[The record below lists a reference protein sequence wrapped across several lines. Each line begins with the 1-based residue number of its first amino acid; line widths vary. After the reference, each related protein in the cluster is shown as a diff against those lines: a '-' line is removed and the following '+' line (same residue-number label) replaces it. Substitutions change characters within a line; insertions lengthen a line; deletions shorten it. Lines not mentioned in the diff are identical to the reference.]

1 MGMRETFQIIID
13 VATEN
18 SQKSLK
24 GLRSEVSKTEGGFNK
39 FKVGVSGG
47 MDFVKDH
54 AAAFALGA
62 GTALVGFGI
71 KAVAAFEDTAK
82 AALDLSAATGLAV
95 EDASRWIAVGD
106 DFQISAETLTSSI
119 GKIGKTLDADKWA
132 KYGIATRDASGQA
145 RDANDI
151 LTESLGMLSGIENG
165 TERARIGNELFGK
178 GYAALSPMIGH
189 TTDEYKKMLGT
200 VEAGQ
205 VITQG
210 EAEQAEQMR
219 LAQDK
224 LSDAI
229 KEVEL
234 AAGKAATKLAPLLN
248 FVAEVVSSTALWGDT
263 GQAVDTYSAAL
274 DKNSK
279 LVHTSGGL
287 ARAHVNAFGALRD
300 ELTKN
305 ISGFDAF
312 GKIIEGF
319 VPNFDDAGD
328 QTRDAFKD
336 LLDKQGPQKAQE
348 LLDSLKLLY
357 SGGTQADKDYVTQ
370 LGINQSQLDKWQAKI
385 DDAGGATKQNT
396 DATKDS
402 TTADKEAAAA
412 IEEKRLAQ
420 EKATAAAQAAREE
433 ALRNID
439 ADFNY
444 RASIQDTKTELE
456 KYTKTT
462 QDHKLSKEEQQ
473 IATDEMVTK
482 MAAEASAYAASKGLA
497 EGSKGAIDAMI
508 ASLYIQA
515 AAAAPGSALQTGLSE
530 YILKLQAINAGLT
543 PEALKL
549 FNMQSFNGKAVN
561 MNMPPAQPP
570 APKAHGATGGIVTR
584 PTNALIGEAGPEM
597 VIPLSS
603 MPGASPLPSM
613 SGSGS
618 SINLTVNAGL
628 GTDGAAVGQQIVN
641 MLKQY
646 QRTNGPFDF
655 TSR

>member
-39 FKVGVSGG
+39 FKVGVSSG

-119 GKIGKTLDADKWA
+119 GKIGKTLDADKWS
-132 KYGIATRDASGQA
+132 KYGIATRNAGGQA

-151 LTESLGMLSGIENG
+151 LIESLAMLSNIENG
-165 TERARIGNELFGK
+165 TERARVGNELFGK

-205 VITQG
+205 VITKS

-219 LAQDK
+219 LAQDN
-224 LSDAI
+224 LSDAL

-234 AAGKAATKLAPLLN
+234 AAGKAATKLAPLLK
-248 FVAEVVSSTALWGDT
+248 FVAEVASSTVVWGDT
-263 GQAVDTYSAAL
+263 GQAVDAYSASL

-279 LVHTSGGL
+279 LAHTSEGL
-287 ARAHVNAFGALRD
+287 ARAHANAFLDLRE
-300 ELTKN
+300 ELTNN

-312 GKIIEGF
+312 GRVIEGYG
-319 VPNFDDAGD
+319 PNFDDAGD
-328 QTRDAFKD
+328 RTRNAFKD

-348 LLDSLKLLY
+348 LLDALKRLY
-357 SGGTQADKDYVTQ
+357 SGGTQAEKDWVDQ
-370 LGINQSQLDKWQAKI
+370 LGIGQSQLDKWQAKI
-385 DDAGGATKQNT
+385 LAVDPNIKSLAGSTKDLGDQAAKAAADEVEHAKQLDIVTNSINDAKIATVELDQAYQHYRDELTNEQALLDTKQAFDDYTESVKKNGGESDITAEKLITLKGKLLDYAEQLGGLPPEAVTMVMAQVDQGSIDSAEAALKVLFLAAPSHSRAYSISRSKPLKPLTLDDVPHKAGGGITKPGLTLVGEQGPELVMMNGGENVL
-396 DATKDS
+396 
-402 TTADKEAAAA
+402 TAS
-412 IEEKRLAQ
+412 Q
-420 EKATAAAQAAREE
+420 T
-433 ALRNID
+433 
-439 ADFNY
+439 
-444 RASIQDTKTELE
+444 
-456 KYTKTT
+456 
-462 QDHKLSKEEQQ
+462 
-473 IATDEMVTK
+473 
-482 MAAEASAYAASKGLA
+482 ASAMVGG
-497 EGSKGAIDAMI
+497 GS
-508 ASLYIQA
+508 S
-515 AAAAPGSALQTGLSE
+515 S
-530 YILKLQAINAGLT
+530 
-543 PEALKL
+543 
-549 FNMQSFNGKAVN
+549 
-561 MNMPPAQPP
+561 
-570 APKAHGATGGIVTR
+570 GI
-584 PTNALIGEAGPEM
+584 
-597 VIPLSS
+597 
-603 MPGASPLPSM
+603 
-613 SGSGS
+613 GSGT

-628 GTDGAAVGQQIVN
+628 GTDGNAVGQQIVN

>member
-39 FKVGVSGG
+39 LKVAGSGG

-82 AALDLSAATGLAV
+82 AALDMSAATGLAV

-106 DFQISAETLTSSI
+106 DYRISAETLTSSI
-119 GKIGKTLDADKWA
+119 GKIGKTLDADKWS

-151 LTESLGMLSGIENG
+151 LTESLAMLSGIKDG

-178 GYAALSPMIGH
+178 GYAGLSPLIGH

-210 EAEQAEQMR
+210 EAKQAEQMR

-248 FVAEVVSSTALWGDT
+248 FVAEVASSTALWGDS
-263 GQAVDTYSAAL
+263 GQAVDAYSAAL
-274 DKNSK
+274 DRNSK
-279 LVHTSGGL
+279 KVTTAAGMT
-287 ARAHVNAFGALRD
+287 RAHVNAFGVMRE
-300 ELTKN
+300 ELAKN
-305 ISGFDAF
+305 ISGYEAWGTVVESF
-312 GKIIEGF
+312 G
-319 VPNFDDAGD
+319 PNFDKAGD
-328 QTRDAFKD
+328 QTRNAFKD
-336 LLDKQGPQKAQE
+336 ILDKNGPQKAQD
-348 LLDSLKLLY
+348 LLDSLKALY
-357 SGGTQADKDYVTQ
+357 SGGTQADKDYVNQ

-385 DDAGGATKQNT
+385 LAVDPTIKSLAGS
-396 DATKDS
+396 TKDS
-402 TTADKEAAAA
+402 GDQAAKAAADEA
-412 IEEKRLAQ
+412 EHARQLDIVTDSINNAKIATVELDQAYTNYRDNLKDQQALLDTKKAFDDYTESVKKNGGESDITAEKLITLKGKLVDYAEKLGGLPPEAVTMVIAQ
-420 EKATAAAQAAREE
+420 VDQGSIDSAEE
-433 ALRNID
+433 ALKVL
-439 ADFNY
+439 F
-444 RASIQDTKTELE
+444 L
-456 KYTKTT
+456 
-462 QDHKLSKEEQQ
+462 
-473 IATDEMVTK
+473 
-482 MAAEASAYAASKGLA
+482 
-497 EGSKGAIDAMI
+497 
-508 ASLYIQA
+508 
-515 AAAAPGSALQTGLSE
+515 AAPSHSRAYSNSRSKPLKPLTIDDAL
-530 YILKLQAINAGLT
+530 N
-543 PEALKL
+543 
-549 FNMQSFNGKAVN
+549 
-561 MNMPPAQPP
+561 
-570 APKAHGATGGIVTR
+570 AHGATGGIVTQ
-584 PTNALIGEAGPEM
+584 PTTALIGEAGPEM
-597 VIPLSS
+597 VVPLSS
-603 MPGASPLPSM
+603 MPGASPLPS
-613 SGSGS
+613 GVGGGNT
-618 SINLTVNAGL
+618 IHLTVNAGL

-641 MLKQY
+641 LLKTY
-646 QRTNGPFDF
+646 QRTNGPFSF
-655 TSR
+655 S

>member
-54 AAAFALGA
+54 AASFALGA

-106 DFQISAETLTSSI
+106 DFQISAETLQSSI
-119 GKIGKTLDADKWA
+119 GKIGKTLDADKWS

-151 LTESLGMLSGIENG
+151 LIESLGMLSDIENG
-165 TERARIGNELFGK
+165 TERARVGNELFGK

-248 FVAEVVSSTALWGDT
+248 FVAEVASSAALWGDS
-263 GQAVDTYSAAL
+263 GQAVDAYSAAL

-279 LVHTSGGL
+279 KVTTAAGMT
-287 ARAHVNAFGALRD
+287 RAHVNAFGVMRE
-300 ELTKN
+300 ELAKN
-305 ISGFDAF
+305 ISGYQAW
-312 GKIIEGF
+312 GTVVEGF
-319 VPNFDDAGD
+319 GPNFDEAGD
-328 QTRDAFKD
+328 RTRNAFKD
-336 LLDKQGPQKAQE
+336 ILDKNGPQKAQD
-348 LLDSLKLLY
+348 LLDSLKALY
-357 SGGTQADKDYVTQ
+357 SGGTQADKDYVNQ

-385 DDAGGATKQNT
+385 LAVDPTIKSLAGS
-396 DATKDS
+396 TKDS
-402 TTADKEAAAA
+402 GDQAVKAAADEA
-412 IEEKRLAQ
+412 EHARQLDIVTDSINDAKIATVELDQAYKNYRDDLKDQQALLDTKKAFDDYTESVKKNGGESDITAEKLITLKGKLVDYAEELGGLPPEAVTMVIAQ
-420 EKATAAAQAAREE
+420 VDQGSIDSAEE
-433 ALRNID
+433 ALKVL
-439 ADFNY
+439 F
-444 RASIQDTKTELE
+444 L
-456 KYTKTT
+456 
-462 QDHKLSKEEQQ
+462 
-473 IATDEMVTK
+473 
-482 MAAEASAYAASKGLA
+482 
-497 EGSKGAIDAMI
+497 
-508 ASLYIQA
+508 
-515 AAAAPGSALQTGLSE
+515 AAPSHSRAYSNSRSKS
-530 YILKLQAINAGLT
+530 LKPLT
-543 PEALKL
+543 IDD
-549 FNMQSFNGKAVN
+549 
-561 MNMPPAQPP
+561 

-646 QRTNGPFDF
+646 QRTNGPFEF

>member
-39 FKVGVSGG
+39 LKAAGSGS
-47 MDFVKDH
+47 MDYLKDH
-54 AAAFALGA
+54 AAAFAIGA
-62 GTALVGFGI
+62 GTALVGFAAKSI
-71 KAVAAFEDTAK
+71 AAFEELGLEVEKLTT
-82 AALDLSAATGLAV
+82 ATGLSA
-95 EDASRWIAVGD
+95 EAASRLIEVAGDVGV
-106 DFQISAETLTSSI
+106 SSETLADGI
-119 GKIGKTLDADKWA
+119 GKMEKTL
-132 KYGIATRDASGQA
+132 G
-145 RDANDI
+145 AN
-151 LTESLGMLSGIENG
+151 
-165 TERARIGNELFGK
+165 A
-178 GYAALSPMIGH
+178 
-189 TTDEYKKMLGT
+189 
-200 VEAGQ
+200 
-205 VITQG
+205 
-210 EAEQAEQMR
+210 
-219 LAQDK
+219 
-224 LSDAI
+224 
-229 KEVEL
+229 
-234 AAGKAATKLAPLLN
+234 
-248 FVAEVVSSTALWGDT
+248 
-263 GQAVDTYSAAL
+263 
-274 DKNSK
+274 
-279 LVHTSGGL
+279 
-287 ARAHVNAFGALRD
+287 
-300 ELTKN
+300 
-305 ISGFDAF
+305 
-312 GKIIEGF
+312 
-319 VPNFDDAGD
+319 
-328 QTRDAFKD
+328 DAFKD
-336 LLDKQGPQKAQE
+336 LGIQTRYAKDGTVDANATFLAAVDALNKIKDPTEKAAAGAAIFGKGWAAMSELIAQGGPQLEANLAAVDEAKIFDDKKVQDAKNLREAFDNIADAGENVALQVGGALAPAMVNASKSVVNFIEKVEAAEAKTHFLSTAIKVLGGNADNMVGNLPENFNDLIPRIEAAGLSVADWNEKLILGKADSVDLTNALVAAEKALGIISPATDEQTKAQK
-348 LLDSLKLLY
+348 DANAA
-357 SGGTQADKDYVTQ
+357 TQAAADA
-370 LGINQSQLDKWQAKI
+370 LD
-385 DDAGGATKQNT
+385 
-396 DATKDS
+396 
-402 TTADKEAAAA
+402 
-412 IEEKRLAQ
+412 EKRLAE
-420 EKATAAAQAAREE
+420 EKAMKAAENARLE

-444 RASIQDTKTELE
+444 RASIQDTKDALE
-456 KYTKTT
+456 DYIKTT
-462 QDHKLSKEEQQ
+462 NDHSLSKEEQQ

-508 ASLYIQA
+508 TSLYIQA

-561 MNMPPAQPP
+561 MHMQPEQ
-570 APKAHGATGGIVTR
+570 PKSTKGVGATGVGATGGIVTR

-618 SINLTVNAGL
+618 TINLTVNAGL

>member
-54 AAAFALGA
+54 AASFALGA

-82 AALDLSAATGLAV
+82 AALDLSSATGLAV

-106 DFQISAETLTSSI
+106 DFQISAETLQSSI
-119 GKIGKTLDADKWA
+119 GKIGKSLDADKWS

-151 LTESLGMLSGIENG
+151 LTESLGMLSGIQNG

-178 GYAALSPMIGH
+178 GYAGLSPLIGH

-205 VITQG
+205 VITKS

-234 AAGKAATKLAPLLN
+234 AAGKAATKLAPLLK
-248 FVAEVVSSTALWGDT
+248 FVADVASSTALWGDT

-279 LVHTSGGL
+279 HVKTSAGL
-287 ARAHVNAFGALRD
+287 ARAHVGAFGDLRE
-300 ELTKN
+300 ELAKN
-305 ISGFDAF
+305 ISGYEAW
-312 GKIIEGF
+312 GTVVEGF
-319 VPNFDDAGD
+319 GPNFDEAGD
-328 QTRDAFKD
+328 RTRKAFKD
-336 LLDKQGPQKAQE
+336 LLDKQGPQKAQD
-348 LLDSLKLLY
+348 LLDSLKALY
-357 SGGTQADKDYVTQ
+357 TGGTQADKDYVTQ
-370 LGINQSQLDKWQAKI
+370 IGVNQSQLDKWQAKI
-385 DDAGGATKQNT
+385 LSIDPNIKSLAGS
-396 DATKDS
+396 TKDS
-402 TTADKEAAAA
+402 GDQAAKAAADEA
-412 IEEKRLAQ
+412 EHARQLDIVTDSINNAKIATVELDQAYKNYRDDLADEQALLDTKKAFDDYTESVKKNGGESDITAEKLITLKGKLIDYAEKLGGLPPEAVTMVIAQ
-420 EKATAAAQAAREE
+420 VDQGSIDNAEE
-433 ALRNID
+433 ALKVL
-439 ADFNY
+439 F
-444 RASIQDTKTELE
+444 L
-456 KYTKTT
+456 
-462 QDHKLSKEEQQ
+462 
-473 IATDEMVTK
+473 
-482 MAAEASAYAASKGLA
+482 
-497 EGSKGAIDAMI
+497 
-508 ASLYIQA
+508 
-515 AAAAPGSALQTGLSE
+515 AAPSHSRAYSNSRSKPLKPLTLGDVPTG
-530 YILKLQAINAGLT
+530 A
-543 PEALKL
+543 
-549 FNMQSFNGKAVN
+549 
-561 MNMPPAQPP
+561 
-570 APKAHGATGGIVTR
+570 GATGGIVTR

-603 MPGASPLPSM
+603 MPGASPLPS
-613 SGSGS
+613 GIGGGA
-618 SINLTVNAGL
+618 SINLTVHAGL